1 MRLPVAHVERVRDD
15 ARARLQLLL
24 QLRNQLQIE
33 RRQQVQRDHGR
44 LADVGREQ
52 ILIEEFHL
60 VADAAALQVLG
71 RFLDALRIDVDA
83 DAARAV
89 RLGAGDRNAAVAR
102 AEVVD
107 DVALVTFATLSIAST
122 TSCGVGTKMTSGAA
136 DGCRPDAAA
145 GKRQSK
151 PARTRCERAMRN
163 MAEPPGPCRDR
174 QTGNADYSYPA
185 RRAGCQE
192 CSRFEVLM
200 SVIVQK
206 YGGSSVADVDKLRH
220 VAERV
225 MRTREPGHDVVVVVS
240 AMGDTT
246 DELLALAKQVSPNP
260 DRRELDMLLSAGE
273 RISMA
278 LLSMAIRELGGDAIS
293 FTGSQSGI
301 ITNDRHVD
309 ARIIEVRPFRV
320 QDELARGKIV
330 VIAGYQGVSYRR
342 EVTTLGR
349 GGSDTT
355 AVAMAAALGAE
366 YCEICSDVDG
376 VYTADPRVV
385 PAARRIGTLSY
396 EETQEMAESGA
407 KVLNAQAVEFAKEKG
422 IAIYA
427 RATQRAAAGRRS
439 VSRRHGRPAA
449 PAADA
454 GHRRRRRQRAR
465 RARARGRRRRQRRAR
480 AARRAPRRRQAAAHL
495 RRPYHRGHL
504 AREPARRGA
513 TP

>member
-1 MRLPVAHVERVRDD
+1 M
-15 ARARLQLLL
+15 
-24 QLRNQLQIE
+24 
-33 RRQQVQRDHGR
+33 
-44 LADVGREQ
+44 
-52 ILIEEFHL
+52 
-60 VADAAALQVLG
+60 
-71 RFLDALRIDVDA
+71 
-83 DAARAV
+83 
-89 RLGAGDRNAAVAR
+89 
-102 AEVVD
+102 
-107 DVALVTFATLSIAST
+107 SI
-122 TSCGVGTKMTSGAA
+122 V
-136 DGCRPDAAA
+136 
-145 GKRQSK
+145 
-151 PARTRCERAMRN
+151 
-163 MAEPPGPCRDR
+163 
-174 QTGNADYSYPA
+174 
-185 RRAGCQE
+185 
-192 CSRFEVLM
+192 
-200 SVIVQK
+200 VQK
-206 YGGSSVADVDKLRH
+206 YGGSSVADAARLKQ
-220 VAERV
+220 VADRV
-225 MRTREPGHDVVVVVS
+225 MRTRAEGHDVVVVVS

-246 DELLALAKQVSPNP
+246 DDLLGLAKQVSANP

-385 PAARRIGTLSY
+385 PQASRIGALSY
-396 EETQEMAESGA
+396 EETQELAECGA

-427 RATQRAAAGRRS
+427 RATRSALPGADPSADGTVVRRHPPRTPGTVVGVASERDVLVLEAGADRSADGDRSAEAFALQDVLELLDKHHVAGKQLHVSDNRLTLVVSRENLHEEPRVRAALAARYGAAARVRDTLGALSVVGAGINAS
-439 VSRRHGRPAA
+439 FENVRHGSAA
-449 PAADA
+449 LAANGMPVEAIATSSFRITWMIDRTRLDDGVRLLHQA
-454 GHRRRRRQRAR
+454 FIETS
-465 RARARGRRRRQRRAR
+465 
-480 AARRAPRRRQAAAHL
+480 APL
-495 RRPYHRGHL
+495 VP
-504 AREPARRGA
+504 
-513 TP
+513 